1 MSFLPVLGSVVVAL
15 AIWVP
20 LIALYGDH
28 PFRRRRR

>member
-15 AIWVP
+15 AIWGT
-20 LIALYGDH
+20 LLARYGEL